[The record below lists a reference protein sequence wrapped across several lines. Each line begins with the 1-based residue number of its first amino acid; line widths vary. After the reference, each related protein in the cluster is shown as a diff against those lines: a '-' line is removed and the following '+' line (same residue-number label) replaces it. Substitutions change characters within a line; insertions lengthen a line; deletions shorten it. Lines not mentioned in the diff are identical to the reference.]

1 MARDEETAVS
11 EATLTE
17 PPVTVTEFDAFLD
30 AQQDD
35 SLWELVAGHIVA
47 MTNPTEDHEQIA
59 GNIGAPLKLAMDPK
73 GCRVYQGGIGI
84 QRSDATR
91 GIDRPRPDVVVRCGP
106 SGGRNFITDPLVV
119 IEVLSPSTIDV
130 DRGEKLR
137 FYKALPTLRHIVLIY
152 QEQMRAEHYRRT
164 DEGWV
169 LEILTGP
176 DDLLQFEAIGFEIAL
191 ERVYFGVE
199 LTNVRRLA
207 R

>member
-1 MARDEETAVS
+1 MS
-11 EATLTE
+11 EAILTE
-17 PPVTVTEFDAFLD
+17 PPVTIAEFDAFLD

-35 SLWELVAGHIVA
+35 MPWELVAGRIVA
-47 MTNPTEDHEQIA
+47 MSNPTEEHEQIA
-59 GNIGAPLKLAMDPK
+59 GNIGAPMKLAMDPK

-84 QRSDATR
+84 QRSDDAR
-91 GIDRPRPDVVVRCGP
+91 GVDRPRPDVVVRYGA
-106 SGGRNFITDPLVV
+106 SGRRNFITDPLVV
-119 IEVLSPSTIDV
+119 IEVPPPSTMDV

-137 FYKALPTLRHIVLIY
+137 FYKALPTLRHIVLVY

-164 DEGWV
+164 DEGWALEV
-169 LEILTGP
+169 LTSPEDALH
-176 DDLLQFEAIGFEIAL
+176 FEAINFTIAL

>member
-1 MARDEETAVS
+1 MS
-11 EATLTE
+11 EAILTE
-17 PPVTVTEFDAFLD
+17 LPVTITEFDAFLD

-35 SLWELVAGHIVA
+35 MLWELVAGRIVA
-47 MTNPTEDHEQIA
+47 MSNPTEDHEQIA
-59 GNIGAPLKLAMDPK
+59 GNIGAPMKLAMDPK

-84 QRSDATR
+84 QRSADAR
-91 GIDRPRPDVVVRCGP
+91 GVDRPRPDVVVRCGP
-106 SGGRNFITDPLVV
+106 SGRRNFITDPLVV
-119 IEVLSPSTIDV
+119 IEVLSPSTMDV

-137 FYKALPTLRHIVLIY
+137 FYKALPTLRHIVLVY

-164 DEGWV
+164 DEGWA
-169 LEILTGP
+169 LQILTSP
-176 DDLLQFEAIGFEIAL
+176 EDVLHFEAINFTIAL